1 MQPSGAGS
9 GVGPISSSRRLN
21 TRPAIAAVVVI
32 AAAALLMWV
41 FSLVADGVG
50 TEDAIPMPEPKWTT
64 LYDDAGKA
72 QLVHVQVGGAKD
84 APPWVRLH
92 DSEGNPHLVQAR

>member
-1 MQPSGAGS
+1 VQPSGAGL

-21 TRPAIAAVVVI
+21 TRLAIAAVMVI

-41 FSLVADGVG
+41 VSLVADGVG
-50 TEDAIPMPEPKWTT
+50 TEDAIPMPEPKWAT

-72 QLVHVQVGGAKD
+72 HLVHVQVGGAKD